1 MSYSH
6 CDVCGESWQTH
17 RTGCTQSPRRSLPAS
32 AGSVSDTPR
41 TDAIAGPSSLL
52 VDRDFARQI
61 ERDLITAMAALNAVA
76 EFVEEDYIEDC
87 ATPEYARAVK
97 MMRAVQDSLNDQADR
112 S

>member
-1 MSYSH
+1 
-6 CDVCGESWQTH
+6 
-17 RTGCTQSPRRSLPAS
+17 
-32 AGSVSDTPR
+32 
-41 TDAIAGPSSLL
+41 
-52 VDRDFARQI
+52 
-61 ERDLITAMAALNAVA
+61 MAALNAVA